1 MREHPFFM
9 EASVSHH
16 QGELMRDA
24 ARWRAGQEAR
34 GGQSGRPTRLRQIGQ
49 VTGTTMALGHLIP
62 AGWSLMRIRV
72 HALLARG
79 AA

>member
-1 MREHPFFM
+1 MYTHPFFM
-9 EASVSHH
+9 EASASHH
-16 QGELMRDA
+16 HGELARDA
-24 ARWRAGQEAR
+24 ARWRAGQLSR
-34 GGQSGRPTRLRQIGQ
+34 GVQGGRSTRPRQIGQ
-49 VTGTTMALGHLIP
+49 VTGVTTALGQAIP